1 MPKVKV
7 PRKSTSVDMT
17 AMCDVG
23 FLLLAFFI
31 LTTKFKPAEALAVT
45 TPKSVSTNPAEQK
58 DVVLVTMDKEG
69 KIYFSVSDDAMEEKQ
84 VMIDQVNNQR
94 ALNLTDAEKKGFIR
108 AGSFVGVPFNQLK
121 SYLQQS
127 PEQLAQVNK
136 PGIPVDSANNELKVW
151 IRAAKEAF
159 QGKKMNL
166 LVKGDNEAK
175 YPAFKGVLDAFKS
188 NDELKFQMITD
199 PEGVPAGTDLYR
211 KTHGPRSAEAP
222 AP

>member
-1 MPKVKV
+1 
-7 PRKSTSVDMT
+7 MT
-17 AMCDVG
+17 AMCDVA

-31 LTTKFKPAEALAVT
+31 LTTKFKPAEALTVT
-45 TPKSVSTNPAEQK
+45 TPKSVSTNPAEQR
-58 DVVLVTMDKEG
+58 DVVMVTMDKDG

-84 VMIDQVNNQR
+84 VIIDQVNQLK

-108 AGSFVGVPFNQLK
+108 SGSFVGVPFTQIK
-121 SYLQQS
+121 SYLQKS
-127 PEQLAQVNK
+127 AEQLFQVEK
-136 PGIPVDSANNELKVW
+136 PGIPVDSVNNELSIW

-175 YPAFKGVLDAFKS
+175 YPSFKGVLDAFKK

-199 PEGVPAGTDLYR
+199 PEGVPAGTDLYQ
-211 KTHGPRSAEAP
+211 KTHGARQPAAAAP
-222 AP
+222 